1 MGNKIVE
8 ALSALNTSSK
18 KVLEDILLMNFT
30 VVNAVLVGDK
40 DEWVL
45 VDTGLENSGDF
56 IDYRNRWT
64 DDWDNINECIT
75 KASSGKVS

>member
-1 MGNKIVE
+1 MKLFQINLEANLMGNKIVE

-56 IDYRNRWT
+56 IDYRNR
-64 DDWDNINECIT
+64 
-75 KASSGKVS
+75 

>member
-56 IDYRNRWT
+56 IDYRNR
-64 DDWDNINECIT
+64 
-75 KASSGKVS
+75 